1 MFYIKILNPT
11 LDLKLDIYFV
21 QNNIWLIVL
30 ILDQKNLFTQILL
43 RTPQFS
49 LGLKSN
55 STQNL
60 SVALP
65 AQLVSYYFEIIYRL
79 SNIFYKIRETQ
90 LLSHNL
96 RVTNFFYHFV
106 CIMLARVRQGSGSWD
121 HNFLYHAFIMFK
133 DIGTILFSCEKLF
146 FFPDSGCPLLFAERG
161 MLESV
166 SCHFHE
172 GMAGIKLLT
181 AMPSSQQNNSSHSS
195 MGSGSGSR
203 HFHEGHSRL

>member
-43 RTPQFS
+43 RTLQFS
-49 LGLKSN
+49 LGPKSN

-133 DIGTILFSCEKLF
+133 DIGTILFSCEKLI
-146 FFPDSGCPLLFAERG
+146 FFPDSGCPPPLPFAEILPKQLTFPNTSIKKQAQILCRCCEAIWF
-161 MLESV
+161 LTELFQV
-166 SCHFHE
+166 KRTENIHE
-172 GMAGIKLLT
+172 I
-181 AMPSSQQNNSSHSS
+181 
-195 MGSGSGSR
+195 
-203 HFHEGHSRL
+203 